1 MDIAE
6 VDRLN
11 KVNIVDIVDMLI
23 MVDTGH
29 GPCLKGDMEE
39 KVVEANYA
47 NEVDMIYNVDM

>member
-11 KVNIVDIVDMLI
+11 KVNIVDIVDMFS
-23 MVDTGH
+23 MVNTGH

-39 KVVEANYA
+39 KVGEANYA